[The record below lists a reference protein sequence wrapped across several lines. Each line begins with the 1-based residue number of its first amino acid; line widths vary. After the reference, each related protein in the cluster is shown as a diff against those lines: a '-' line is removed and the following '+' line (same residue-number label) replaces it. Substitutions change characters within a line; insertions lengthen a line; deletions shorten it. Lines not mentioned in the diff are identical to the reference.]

1 MGQDRPGLTTLGG
14 GLDFAAPLIVKSRFE
29 VLLRRAKKHGAGHL
43 RGSQLSS
50 LFKHFLGG
58 IEKAQKRN
66 FSIVSNI
73 NIIIIIIIIII
84 RINIEIKYSSSLY
97 GENIQQ

>member
-1 MGQDRPGLTTLGG
+1 MQK
-14 GLDFAAPLIVKSRFE
+14 IVR
-29 VLLRRAKKHGAGHL
+29 VLKHGAGHL
-43 RGSQLSS
+43 RGSRLSS

-84 RINIEIKYSSSLY
+84 IMTCGSARESTAA
-97 GENIQQ
+97 

>member
-29 VLLRRAKKHGAGHL
+29 VLLRGAKKHGAGHL

-58 IEKAQKRN
+58 LKRLKN
-66 FSIVSNI
+66 ETLVSSA
-73 NIIIIIIIIII
+73 
-84 RINIEIKYSSSLY
+84 K
-97 GENIQQ
+97 